1 MLAVSDQKKRTLE
14 ALRQQHAAAK
24 AKKLQDEQLKSQ
36 KKSNVN
42 TPKAKFDT
50 PRKGKSSELTP
61 CRTSSQPPPNKGF
74 LFVQLLSMQLCKFL
88 SSYVVIFLA

>member
-61 CRTSSQPPPNKGF
+61 CRTSSQPPPNKG
-74 LFVQLLSMQLCKFL
+74 LLLSNYFPCNYASFFL
-88 SSYVVIFLA
+88 LMSPFF